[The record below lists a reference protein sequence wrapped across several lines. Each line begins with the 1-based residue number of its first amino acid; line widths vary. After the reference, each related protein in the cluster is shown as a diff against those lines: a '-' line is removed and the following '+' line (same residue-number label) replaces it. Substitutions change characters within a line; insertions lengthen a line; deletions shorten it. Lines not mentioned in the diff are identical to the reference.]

1 MNTCKVIHH
10 WTHQLW
16 LLCLVLLT
24 EVKKEDA
31 SLLRKLLHSKLI
43 NSKKDI
49 EVLRKDPNSPLHSVK
64 SFEALNL

>member
-1 MNTCKVIHH
+1 M
-10 WTHQLW
+10 
-16 LLCLVLLT
+16 LLA

-49 EVLRKDPNSPLHSVK
+49 EVLRKDPSSPLHSVK